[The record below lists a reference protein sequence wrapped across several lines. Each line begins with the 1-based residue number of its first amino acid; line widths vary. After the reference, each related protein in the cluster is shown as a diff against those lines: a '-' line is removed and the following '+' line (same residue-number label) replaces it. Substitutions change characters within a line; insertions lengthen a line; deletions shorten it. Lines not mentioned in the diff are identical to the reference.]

1 MRTAFSTL
9 DSLFQSMNVATV
21 CGKDLL
27 LHTARLVFVILLFPC
42 IIQMLL
48 WLMGLL

>member
-1 MRTAFSTL
+1 M
-9 DSLFQSMNVATV
+9 SLLSEELGADTPKVAV
-21 CGKDLL
+21 